1 MAGRSLNFTSEGSTH
16 SRNSSFLIGMD
27 SLLRWVK
34 KIFMNTNALP
44 VFPFTPPLSFFS
56 PSSVHSIYTNLLNIS
71 LDSKAADDVMKLSP
85 PSLVGAA
92 SSWGIPNQVAL
103 HNDKSIRLPS
113 FTSLHGRSYSQLVT
127 LVKACAGVVTGT
139 SFRQTIY
146 LILKENQKLNVTF
159 TKNAS
164 GTQNITKAFIN
175 IFSIFKINIKSV
187 TIDR

>member
-44 VFPFTPPLSFFS
+44 VYPFTPPLSYFP
-56 PSSVHSIYTNLLNIS
+56 PSSVHSIYTNLFNIS

-92 SSWGIPNQVAL
+92 SSWGMPNQVAL

-113 FTSLHGRSYSQLVT
+113 FTSLRGRSRTLTKSSSQEYKSGLGAD
-127 LVKACAGVVTGT
+127 K
-139 SFRQTIY
+139 
-146 LILKENQKLNVTF
+146 TF
-159 TKNAS
+159 THVPETHQDVTK
-164 GTQNITKAFIN
+164 IT
-175 IFSIFKINIKSV
+175 S
-187 TIDR
+187 